1 MFRFGLAFGV
11 LTFCACFES
20 FNTSPF
26 PDLCSARRESN
37 VVSGLARNFTSWSS
51 GLRTRVEV
59 SDDDGGPEVDAR
71 DEVQLASQVLIR
83 ELECCEK

>member
-1 MFRFGLAFGV
+1 MQRKERVERRLWV
-11 LTFCACFES
+11 
-20 FNTSPF
+20 SP
-26 PDLCSARRESN
+26 D
-37 VVSGLARNFTSWSS
+37 FTSWSS

-71 DEVQLASQVLIR
+71 DEVQLALQVLIR